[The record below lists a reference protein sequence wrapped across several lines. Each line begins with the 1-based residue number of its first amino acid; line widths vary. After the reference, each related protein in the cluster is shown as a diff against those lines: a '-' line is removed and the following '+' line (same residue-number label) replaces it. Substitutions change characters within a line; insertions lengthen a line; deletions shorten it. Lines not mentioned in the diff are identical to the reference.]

1 MRESVSTRSS
11 STSGRTGLVPLDK
24 PPAGASQRP
33 VCRNVQLADRRTSV
47 RMEPV
52 MWNSLQDIGLREGMS
67 VNEICSNID
76 RIRGPLGLTQ
86 AIRVF
91 IVGYYRAPGKPD
103 TRPTRR
109 QDRPVSRRLALAMG
123 VFC

>member
-1 MRESVSTRSS
+1 MRELISTRSS
-11 STSGRTGLVPLDK
+11 STSNRTGLASLDEPLS
-24 PPAGASQRP
+24 GVSQRP

-76 RIRGPLGLTQ
+76 QIRGPLGLTQ

-91 IVGYYRAPGKPD
+91 IVGYYRAPGKPEA
-103 TRPTRR
+103 RSARR
-109 QDRPVSRRLALAMG
+109 QDSTGSRRLALAMG

>member
-1 MRESVSTRSS
+1 MREPVSSRSS
-11 STSGRTGLVPLDK
+11 STSDRTGLVSLDRPRVGVK
-24 PPAGASQRP
+24 QRP

-52 MWNSLQDIGLREGMS
+52 MWNSLQDIGLREGLS

-76 RIRGPLGLTQ
+76 QIRGPLGLTQ

-91 IVGYYRAPGKPD
+91 IVGYYRAPGKPE
-103 TRPTRR
+103 TRSARR
-109 QDRPVSRRLALAMG
+109 QDAAGSRRLAMAME